1 MADNITIKDGSGA
14 SVVVGAD
21 DISSVFYPRHKLS
34 LGADGVAVDAS
45 AGAGAVGT
53 GVQRMTLAS
62 DDPAVTSLA
71 ILDDWDESD
80 AAKTVGT
87 FDVVS
92 LTMTLDTSAY
102 TAGDLLAEVQAM
114 TCFRANDKHAK
125 LVSMTVIDEDDQGAA
140 FDVYLTNVSTTWGS
154 ENSAPSPSDTA
165 VRSIQAKIAVGTSDY
180 TDLGGAKI
188 AHFRNLD
195 SIVEAVSGAQ
205 TLYVAIVNGAG
216 TPTYTASGIKLVF
229 GFEY

>member
-1 MADNITIKDGSGA
+1 MADNITIKDGGGA
-14 SVVVGAD
+14 SVIVGAD

-34 LGADGVAVDAS
+34 LGADGTAVDAS
-45 AGAGAVGT
+45 AGAGTVGT
-53 GVQRMTLAS
+53 GVQRMTLGS

-87 FDVVS
+87 FDVISVT
-92 LTMTLDTSAY
+92 LTLDTSAY
-102 TAGDLLAEVQAM
+102 TAGDLLAEAQAF
-114 TCFRANDKHAK
+114 TAFRANDKHAK

-154 ENSAPSPSDTA
+154 ENGAPSLADA
-165 VRSIQAKIAVGTSDY
+165 GARSIQAILPVATADY
-180 TDLGGAKI
+180 KDLGGVKV
-188 AHFRNLD
+188 AHYKALD
-195 SIVEAVSGAQ
+195 AILEAVSGAA
-205 TLYVAIVNGAG
+205 TLYVAVVNGAG